1 MFLNRR
7 TRAVIIITTLILLTG
22 GASTSAYA
30 YDWNNSQESLLAAI
44 NAESKG
50 MKRLESVLRM
60 TNDEAK
66 ITEDEVLV
74 KDKTLVHDLEVTRK
88 TVQTELDSK
97 TIYAQPKWT
106 EATASELDAETN
118 EVSAIIKTHKKQAAV
133 LNDLAAKLDESVRQK
148 TIQDARS
155 ALKEKIDAA
164 NAKLSESNG
173 RVDSEDSRADLQAA
187 INGANGYLHD
197 EDVNNLKN
205 KTNDLQAKID
215 DVDKAIQARNDR
227 IDREQAEAAARA
239 AAVSRTQAYASSNRN
254 TRNYYS
260 RSSYNSGTSYES
272 GSNKNSYSYSKH
284 RDNGRTGY
292 TTYKK
297 CTLNAFSNACQ
308 GAINGGWQ
316 NQMTAMDYGDGTVYG
331 LHSNRGGSSAL
342 TANGVTI
349 NGQHR
354 SFAGPAQ
361 QAQYVN
367 GHPYLLDGSGDYYQ
381 TCGPDGK
388 VYLRPLN

>member
-1 MFLNRR
+1 MFMNRR
-7 TRAVIIITTLILLTG
+7 TRIAVIVTTITMLSA
-22 GASTSAYA
+22 GASTSVYA
-30 YDWNNSQESLLAAI
+30 YDWNDSQESLLAAI
-44 NAESKG
+44 SAESKG
-50 MKRLESVLRM
+50 MKLLETTLRA
-60 TNDEAK
+60 TDDEAK
-66 ITEDEVLV
+66 ITENEVLS

-97 TIYAQPKWT
+97 TIYAYPKWT

-118 EVSAIIKTHKKQAAV
+118 EVSAVIKTHKKQAVV
-133 LNDLAAKLDESVRQK
+133 LNDLAARLDESVRQK
-148 TIQDARS
+148 MIQDARA
-155 ALKEKIDAA
+155 ALKTKIDAA

-173 RVDSEDSRADLQAA
+173 RVDSEDPRAALQTA
-187 INGANGYLHD
+187 INDANGYDHNV
-197 EDVNNLKN
+197 DVNDLKN
-205 KTNDLQAKID
+205 KANDLQAKID

-227 IDREQAEAAARA
+227 IAREQAEAAARA
-239 AAVSRTQAYASSNRN
+239 VAVYRAQAYASNRN
-254 TRNYYS
+254 TRNYRS
-260 RSSYNSGTSYES
+260 RSSYNSGTSYGS
-272 GSNKNSYSYSKH
+272 SSNKNSYSYSNY

-292 TTYKK
+292 TTYKN
-297 CTLNAFSNACQ
+297 CTLNAFINACQ
-308 GAINGGWQ
+308 GAIDGGGWH
-316 NQMTAMDYGDGTVYG
+316 QMTAMDYGAGTVYG

-349 NGQHR
+349 NGQYR

-367 GHPYLLDGSGDYYQ
+367 GHPHLIGGSGDYFQ

>member
-1 MFLNRR
+1 MFLSRR
-7 TRAVIIITTLILLTG
+7 TRAVIIIATVTLLAG

-30 YDWNNSQESLLAAI
+30 YDWNNSQESFLVAI
-44 NAESKG
+44 SAESKG
-50 MKRLESVLRM
+50 MKRLESVLR
-60 TNDEAK
+60 TTDDEAK

-97 TIYAQPKWT
+97 TVYAQPKWT

-133 LNDLAAKLDESVRQK
+133 LNDLAARLDESVRQK
-148 TIQDARS
+148 TIQDARD

-173 RVDSEDSRADLQAA
+173 RVDSEDSRAALQAA
-187 INGANGYLHD
+187 INGVNGYD
-197 EDVNNLKN
+197 RNVDVNDLKN
-205 KTNDLQAKID
+205 KANDLQAKID
-215 DVDKAIQARNDR
+215 NVDKAIQARNDR
-227 IDREQAEAAARA
+227 IAREQAEAAARV
-239 AAVSRTQAYASSNRN
+239 AAVSRTQVYTSSNRN
-254 TRNYYS
+254 TRNYQS
-260 RSSYNSGTSYES
+260 RSSYNSTSYGS
-272 GSNKNSYSYSKH
+272 SNKNSYSYSNH

-292 TTYKK
+292 TTYKN

-308 GAINGGWQ
+308 GAINGGGQ
-316 NQMTAMDYGDGTVYG
+316 NQMTAMDYGDGKVYG

-349 NGQHR
+349 NGQYR

-388 VYLRPLN
+388 VYLRPLK